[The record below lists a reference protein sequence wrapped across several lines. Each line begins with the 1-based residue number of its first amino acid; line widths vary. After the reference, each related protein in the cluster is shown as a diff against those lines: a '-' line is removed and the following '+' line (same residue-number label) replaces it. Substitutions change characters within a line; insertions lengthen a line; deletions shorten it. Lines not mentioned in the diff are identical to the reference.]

1 MPISVKIMPNRSALS
16 PGRRPLVVSL
26 AYDGLGTFE
35 FGITTEVFALARP
48 ELEPNWY
55 RFAVAAA
62 EPGPLRALGGVRM
75 MVDGGL
81 DLIAEADTVI
91 VPGWRG
97 GADMAPPEALLD
109 ALRAAYQRGSRLVS
123 ICSGVFVLAATGL
136 LAGKRVTTHWRLAD
150 QLKDAYPDIRVVPD
164 VLYIDEGNILT
175 SAGSA
180 AGIDLCLYIVR
191 RDYGPQIA
199 NHVAR
204 RLVVPPHR
212 EGGQAQ
218 FIERPIPRAREG
230 ARLGP
235 LLDLMRE
242 QLADEQPIRML
253 ASQAGM
259 SVRTFLR
266 RFEAATGVMPGE
278 WLLRERLQRAKELLE
293 AGNDSI
299 DDIAAACGF
308 GSAATLRHHF
318 RTKLNSTPAAYR
330 KTFRGT

>member
-1 MPISVKIMPNRSALS
+1 MPNRRATAPKLS
-16 PGRRPLVVSL
+16 PLIVSL

-35 FGITTEVFALARP
+35 FGITTEIFGLARP

-62 EPGPLRALGGVRM
+62 EPGPLRAIGGIRV

-81 DLIAEADTVI
+81 DLIAEADTII

-97 GADMAPPEALLD
+97 TLDEPPPADLLD
-109 ALRAAYQRGSRLVS
+109 ALRLAHGRGARLVS

-136 LAGKRVTTHWRLAD
+136 LAGKRVTTHWRLAG
-150 QLKDAYPDIRVVPD
+150 QLAAAYPDIKVEPD
-164 VLYIDEGNILT
+164 VLYIDEGSVLT

-191 RDYGPQIA
+191 RDFGAQIA
-199 NHVAR
+199 NNVAR

-218 FIERPIPRAREG
+218 FIERPMPRAREG

-235 LLDLMRE
+235 LLDSMRGRLE
-242 QLADEQPIRML
+242 EELTIRDLACE
-253 ASQAGM
+253 AGM

-266 RFEAATGVMPGE
+266 RFEAATGMTPGE
-278 WLLRERLQRAKELLE
+278 WLLGARLQRARELLE
-293 AGNDSI
+293 ANNSSI
-299 DDIAAACGF
+299 DDIAVTCGF
-308 GSAATLRHHF
+308 GSAATMRHHF
-318 RTKLNSTPAAYR
+318 RTKLGSSPAAYR
-330 KTFRGT
+330 KTFGRI